1 MFLKGRF
8 APSNFMVSLVVA
20 IYSISGYSCFVKADS
35 FEIALLEGMANA
47 NLLAISR
54 QDYITARQE
63 LIIAASDKDLSGKL
77 SFSQSQTF
85 YERPNQVDNTYNDA
99 TLAGAITF
107 TKQLYN
113 FGETKVKKDAASL
126 SLEIAKAGYFV
137 TEQAVLMSIIETYLN
152 VIQSKEEVELFESN
166 FDRLARQTEAEKL
179 RVESGVST
187 KANLALSN
195 SKLLSSRSELVAA
208 KAVYENVVEEYESL
222 IGVPPLN
229 LSEPDLPNI
238 IPKKVK
244 LSENDAYKYHPSL
257 ILAVANKDLAALQ
270 QEILIKSL
278 GPSVDLSISA
288 NNRNTGGVSAS
299 DGSELAAT
307 ISMTMPILVTPSSK
321 AQSQKLISNFMAA
334 QIDTDEAKRAV
345 GLAARAG
352 FRNHISAKIQ
362 LKAAASEV
370 EAYRLVVEAT
380 KAEVEFGNKT
390 ILDQLDAE
398 DNLKNAILREM
409 RANHSVLLT
418 GYKLL
423 QAMGTLTPENLGIG
437 EKYIPLEKLED
448 PEPELKSFLSVF
460 RN

>member
-1 MFLKGRF
+1 
-8 APSNFMVSLVVA
+8 MVFLVVV
-20 IYSISGYSCFVKADS
+20 IYNVTAYSCFVKANG
-35 FEIALLEGMANA
+35 FERALLDGMANA
-47 NLLAISR
+47 NLLAIAR

-63 LIIAASDKDLSGKL
+63 LIISASDEDLSGNL

-85 YERPNQVDNTYNDA
+85 YERPNQVDNTYNDS

-113 FGETKVKKDAASL
+113 FGETKVKKDAAFL
-126 SLEIAKAGYFV
+126 SLEIAQAGYFV
-137 TEQAVLMSIIETYLN
+137 TEQAVLMSIIETYLD
-152 VIQSKEEVELFESN
+152 VIQSKEEVELFQSN
-166 FDRLARQTEAEKL
+166 FDRLTRQTEAEKL
-179 RVESGVST
+179 RVEAGVST

-195 SKLLSSRSELVAA
+195 SKLLSARSELVAA

-222 IGVPPLN
+222 IGAPPTN
-229 LSEPDLPNI
+229 LSEPYLPNI

-244 LSENDAYKYHPSL
+244 LSEDGAYKYHPSL

-278 GPSVDLSISA
+278 GPSVDLSLSA
-288 NNRNTGGVSAS
+288 NNRNTGGVSAT
-299 DGSELAAT
+299 DGSELSAT
-307 ISMTMPILVTPSSK
+307 VSMTMPILVTPSSK
-321 AQSQKLISNFMAA
+321 AQSQKLISNLIAA
-334 QIDTDEAKRAV
+334 QINTDEAKRAI

-352 FRNHISAKIQ
+352 FRNYISAKIQ

-437 EKYIPLEKLED
+437 EKLIPLDKFED

>member
-1 MFLKGRF
+1 M
-8 APSNFMVSLVVA
+8 
-20 IYSISGYSCFVKADS
+20 
-35 FEIALLEGMANA
+35 
-47 NLLAISR
+47 
-54 QDYITARQE
+54 
-63 LIIAASDKDLSGKL
+63 
-77 SFSQSQTF
+77 
-85 YERPNQVDNTYNDA
+85 
-99 TLAGAITF
+99 
-107 TKQLYN
+107 
-113 FGETKVKKDAASL
+113 
-126 SLEIAKAGYFV
+126 
-137 TEQAVLMSIIETYLN
+137 
-152 VIQSKEEVELFESN
+152 
-166 FDRLARQTEAEKL
+166 
-179 RVESGVST
+179 ST

-222 IGVPPLN
+222 IGVPPIN

-321 AQSQKLISNFMAA
+321 AQSQKLISNLMAA

-437 EKYIPLEKLED
+437 EKFIPLEKLED